1 MVERYM
7 SKKERLKAIWK
18 IISNIDDSWILW
30 QIHRTCVHMTEPEK
44 GGAAW
49 ERK

>member
-18 IISNIDDSWILW
+18 IIRNIDDSWILW
-30 QIHRTCVHMTEPEK
+30 QIHRVCVNITKED
-44 GGAAW
+44 
-49 ERK
+49 